1 MSRRGSFGSRV
12 ARTLLLFRLSN
23 RWLDAALT
31 TIAVVLLAWSRFAWL
46 ANGPWE
52 WDETIFARGIL
63 HFELAAHFPH
73 PPGFPGWLAIGHLL
87 DLVTGDPLLALQ
99 LASAAAS
106 VAALWLLSALGR
118 KVAPPTVAVAAA
130 LVVLAAP
137 GPWLYS
143 VRGFSTTTA
152 SVFVL
157 SAAVVAVG
165 GLEGRR
171 ATAFSLLVTCA
182 FLVRPNL
189 LPVVAVL
196 WIAVA
201 WGVRPWRRL
210 LPGILTGS
218 ALTALA
224 VLLMVR
230 AEGGWSAFVAP
241 FVAHSQRHFSR
252 LVGNL
257 GGYSELGLVKGFGGG
272 LPATVIFLAAA
283 VGVIVWARR
292 VGRRGAL
299 VWTVVLGVAV
309 AQLVWMQN
317 RTYGRYAVGAQMA
330 LAPLIAGAAATAHPA
345 VGLVGL
351 LGLAGWLVQDSL
363 PLVKEQHTREFPAWS
378 AVRAAHD
385 DAVLGGRIV
394 VVESELH
401 PFASYLWYLNERR
414 DIPNPSWVLSPWD
427 PEPWAGVDRAWVVA
441 TVHRHLYLDSLGGR
455 EQSWSG
461 VSEDLR
467 PLTQGRFLESWVI
480 EDPPL
485 PLSGWWPVERESGG
499 RRFMWGGTDAQLE
512 LPPLAG
518 KTELAVT
525 LRPAPGPESL
535 VIEYGGVEAA
545 RIDGNGGEQLVWL
558 DATSVVDA
566 SVAVLRF
573 GRSQSYPPGV
583 GDQRPLAV
591 QLYEIRGRTAGSAW
605 SGEVSHP
612 RQREI
617 LRVEI
622 EGAFGAEVF
631 PDVGEGL
638 WLKPSAVLRMPAAAG
653 RLRLRMWA
661 PRPVSPRTVIRVAGR
676 RAAGPLDLG
685 SLPADVE
692 VDVLP
697 GEAPDGWVEIE
708 ISSASYRPADSGGE
722 DRRSLGVVLSEIAF
736 EPLDGGS

>member
-1 MSRRGSFGSRV
+1 VYPGDPPGSTV
-12 ARTLLLFRLSN
+12 AKTYLLFRLTN
-23 RWLDAALT
+23 RRLDALLT
-31 TIAVVLLAWSRFAWL
+31 TVTAALLVWSRFALL

-52 WDETIFARGIL
+52 WDEIIFARGIL

-73 PPGFPGWLAIGHLL
+73 PPGFPGWLAVGHLL
-87 DLVTGDPLLALQ
+87 TLLTRDPLLSLQ
-99 LASAAAS
+99 IASAASS

-118 KVAPPTVAVAAA
+118 KVASPAVAVAAA

-143 VRGFSTTTA
+143 VRGFSTTAA

-171 ATAFSLLVTCA
+171 ATVFSVLLTFA
-182 FLVRPNL
+182 FLIRPNL
-189 LPVVAVL
+189 LPVVAIL

-210 LPGILTGS
+210 FPGIMSGS

-257 GGYSELGLVKGFGGG
+257 GGYSELGLVKGFGGE

-283 VGVIVWARR
+283 VGVFVWARR
-292 VGRRGAL
+292 AGRRGAL
-299 VWTVVLGVAV
+299 VWAMVLGVAA

-317 RTYGRYAVGAQMA
+317 RTYGRYAVGVQMA
-330 LAPLIAGAAATAHPA
+330 LAPLIAGAAATAPPA

-351 LGLAGWLVQDSL
+351 LGLAGWLGHGSL
-363 PLVKEQHTREFPAWS
+363 PLVREQHTSEFPAWS

-385 DAVLGGRIV
+385 DAVLGNRTV

-401 PFASYLWYLNERR
+401 PFASYLWHLNDRR
-414 DIPNPSWVLSPWD
+414 GILNPPWVLSPWD
-427 PEPWAGVDRAWVVA
+427 PEPWAGVEGGWVVA
-441 TVHRHLYLDSLGGR
+441 TVHRHLYFDSLSGR
-455 EQSWSG
+455 ERNWGG

-467 PLTQGRFLESWVI
+467 PLTQGRFLEAWVI

-485 PLSGWWPVERESGG
+485 PLAGWWPTEIAADG
-499 RRFMWGGTDAQLE
+499 RHFMWGGVDARLE

-518 KTELAVT
+518 KTEFAVP
-525 LRPAPGPESL
+525 LRPAPGPEPL
-535 VIEYGGVEAA
+535 VVEYGGVSVA
-545 RIDGNGGEQLVWL
+545 RVDGDGGEQLLWL
-558 DATSVVDA
+558 DVPVSAA
-566 SVAVLRF
+566 MLRL
-573 GRSQSYPPGV
+573 GRLQSYPPGAA
-583 GDQRPLAV
+583 DQRPLAV
-591 QLYEIRGRTAGSAW
+591 QLYEIWARTAGAAW
-605 SGEVSHP
+605 SGKVCHP
-612 RQREI
+612 RQREY
-617 LRVEI
+617 LRVEL
-622 EGAFGAEVF
+622 EGAFEAEVF
-631 PDVGEGL
+631 PDGGEGV
-638 WLKPSAVLRMPAAAG
+638 WLQPLAVLTMPAAEG

-661 PRPVSPRTVIRVAGR
+661 PRPIGSQMVIRVAGR
-676 RAAGPLDLG
+676 RAVGPLDLG
-685 SLPADVE
+685 SRPADVE
-692 VDVLP
+692 VDVLSE
-697 GEAPDGWVEIE
+697 EAPNGWVEIE
-708 ISSASYRPADSGGE
+708 ISSAPYRPADSGGE

-736 EPLDGGS
+736 EPVDGGS